1 MAPPRVW
8 PYDALRLS
16 VPVQY
21 SRIAGAVDAV
31 PDAAFDS
38 PTRLGDWRVSALVAH
53 LAGNLDLL
61 LDGLAQPSPQPTAPR
76 GLSFQ
81 PKSAQSQARTAE
93 IAEKRAAGQPP
104 AELRAAL
111 RSRVAATVEAL
122 GSEDADRVVLIEERG
137 PIRLSE
143 YLVTRCTE
151 GVVHGLDLT
160 AATGVPIDHEPSAL
174 RSVVR
179 LMADRLV
186 ERAPGRSV
194 EVRIPGPAGC
204 AVQCIEG
211 GPRHTRGTPGS
222 VVEFRDAVAWIEVA
236 TGRLGWSDAV
246 ADGRV
251 SAGGERADLTPY
263 LPLLS

>member
-8 PYDALRLS
+8 PYDALRLA

-21 SRIAGAVDAV
+21 ARIADAVDAV
-31 PDAAFDS
+31 PDDAFAL

-61 LDGLAQPSPQPTAPR
+61 LAGLAQPSPQPTAPR
-76 GLSFQ
+76 GLAYRER
-81 PKSAQSQARTAE
+81 SAADQARIAAVAE
-93 IAEKRAAGQPP
+93 ERAAGQPP
-104 AELRAAL
+104 AELRERL
-111 RSRVAATVEAL
+111 RSRVAATVDAL
-122 GSEDADRVVLIEERG
+122 AAEPADRVVLIEERG

-151 GVVHGLDLT
+151 GVVHGLDLS
-160 AATGVPIDHEPSAL
+160 AATGVPLDPEPTAL

-204 AVQCIEG
+204 AVQCVEG
-211 GPRHTRGTPGS
+211 PTHTRGTPGS
-222 VVEFRDAVAWIEVA
+222 VVELRDEIAWVELA
-236 TGRLGWSDAV
+236 TGRLGWSDAL
-246 ADGRV
+246 ADGRL
-251 SAGGERADLTPY
+251 SASGERGDLSPY
-263 LPLLS
+263 LPVLS